1 MYHLDDLGMPEP
13 NSDTSSPFTVPPKH
27 VADLLIND
35 YFRTVHPMFPILSE
49 SIFRTQFEHLYEQR
63 LDPLQAG
70 AKWLAIL
77 NLVLAIGRS
86 HCNLTQSPVAEVG
99 YDIEGDYFLRAR
111 ILGAL
116 DGGILFQVPD
126 LQQVQLLGL
135 AAKYLMANHRINRY
149 VTIFFDCINV
159 RVPSSQ
165 LTNSSFF

>member
-1 MYHLDDLGMPEP
+1 MPEAT
-13 NSDTSSPFTVPPKH
+13 SDTSPFTVPPKH
-27 VADLLIND
+27 VADILIND
-35 YFRTVHPMFPILSE
+35 YFRTVHPMFPLLSE

-63 LDPLQAG
+63 LEPLQAG

-86 HCNLTQSPVAEVG
+86 HCNLTEASNFDAG
-99 YDIEGDYFLRAR
+99 YESAADYFMRAR

-135 AAKYLMANHRINRY
+135 AAKYLMANHRINR
-149 VTIFFDCINV
+149 
-159 RVPSSQ
+159 
-165 LTNSSFF
+165 